1 MPRLSKMRHIV
12 KVALFF
18 AFASVS
24 FAFAAPVTE
33 LPNIIFPSQP
43 NDPQNQTVP
52 TLTFFKW
59 GEVEHAT
66 VYAFILRPEEG
77 DAPPQFT
84 NGIGGVDPDLH
95 QIWIQPI
102 LGPGTNYN
110 FSVQGCEVEDLNLC
124 GPASTLNFKTVASV
138 DPPPD
143 NGGGGGTPAVLENP
157 ISSKTLPQLLEN
169 ILNILFGLS
178 IVILPIIII
187 YGGILLL
194 TSGGDPTKIS
204 QSRTILLWAVIAF
217 AIILLARGLP
227 PVLRGLL

>member
-1 MPRLSKMRHIV
+1 MRHIV
-12 KVALFF
+12 RVALFF

-33 LPNIIFPSQP
+33 LPVIIFPPQP

-66 VYAFILRPEEG
+66 VYAYILRPLGG

-84 NGIGGVDPDLH
+84 NGIGGVPAGE
-95 QIWIQPI
+95 IWIQPI
-102 LGPGTNYN
+102 LGNGLKYN
-110 FSVQGCEVEDLNLC
+110 FSVQGCEEEDLNLC
-124 GPASTLNFKTVASV
+124 GPASTLTFKTAASV
-138 DPPPD
+138 VKPPP
-143 NGGGGGTPAVLENP
+143 NGGGDPAVLKNP

-169 ILNILFGLS
+169 VLNFLFGIA
-178 IVILPIIII
+178 IVILPIIIL

-194 TSGGDPTKIS
+194 TAAGDPAKIS
-204 QSRTILLWAVIAF
+204 QSRTILLWAVVAF

-227 PVLRGLL
+227 TVLRNLL